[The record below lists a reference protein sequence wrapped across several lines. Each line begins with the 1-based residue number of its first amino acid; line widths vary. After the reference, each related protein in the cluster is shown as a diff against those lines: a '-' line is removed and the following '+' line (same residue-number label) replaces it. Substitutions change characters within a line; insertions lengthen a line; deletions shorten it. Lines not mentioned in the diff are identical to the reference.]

1 LPSIDRKRQ
10 ETKMS
15 EELEEQRELMKDLL
29 ARLADPRE
37 GVRETAAEA
46 LAVSTEDDDWR
57 PDDLILGDGIDIIT
71 DLLGE
76 KNTHIVR
83 AALATIIAI
92 ATAGEEEV
100 LIDRGVIASLDR
112 MQDHKDPGIRKL
124 VREALWLLTPEV
136 EEAVTSKPQD
146 EY

>member
-1 LPSIDRKRQ
+1 M
-10 ETKMS
+10 T
-15 EELEEQRELMKDLL
+15 EELEAQRELMKDLL
-29 ARLADPRE
+29 TRLVDPRE

-46 LAVSTEDDDWR
+46 LAVSTRDEDWR
-57 PDDLILGDGIDIIT
+57 PDDLILGEGIEIIT

-76 KNTHIVR
+76 RNTHIVR

-92 ATAGEEEV
+92 ATAGEEES
-100 LIDRGVIASLDR
+100 LIDRGVIARLDR
-112 MQDHKDPGIRKL
+112 IQDHKDPVIREM

-136 EEAVTSKPQD
+136 EDVVTSKPQD